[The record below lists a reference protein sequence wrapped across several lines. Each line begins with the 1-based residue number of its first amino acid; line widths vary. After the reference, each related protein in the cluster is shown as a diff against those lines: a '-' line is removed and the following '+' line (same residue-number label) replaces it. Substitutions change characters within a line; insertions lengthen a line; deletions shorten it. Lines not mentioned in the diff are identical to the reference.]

1 MISALKFCFSDFG
14 IPEEII
20 CDNGPQFTSR
30 EYQDFA
36 AKYGSKLTTS
46 SPFYPKGHGYIE
58 RQIQSIKNLL
68 KKCDEDKSD
77 PHLALLQLRTTPND
91 NRTPS
96 PSQLLQNRQLR
107 MTLPAIIRP
116 PPDSEQVRASLQ
128 SRQVFNHHDAHTKE
142 HTKLLPT
149 QPVCQICHWSSY
161 VTLHTGP
168 LPGTTSWV
176 GCAWGLQ
183 KGRVSH
189 TVGD

>member
-36 AKYGSKLTTS
+36 AKYGFKLTTS

-77 PHLALLQLRTTPND
+77 PHLALLQLRTIPID

-107 MTLPAIIRP
+107 TTLPAIIRP

-128 SRQVFNHHDAHTKE
+128 SRQVFNHHDAHAKE
-142 HTKLLPT
+142 QSKLLPT
-149 QPVCQICHWSSY
+149 QPV
-161 VTLHTGP
+161 
-168 LPGTTSWV
+168 WV
-176 GCAWGLQ
+176 KHPQEKSGKRQ
-183 KGRVSH
+183 P
-189 TVGD
+189 